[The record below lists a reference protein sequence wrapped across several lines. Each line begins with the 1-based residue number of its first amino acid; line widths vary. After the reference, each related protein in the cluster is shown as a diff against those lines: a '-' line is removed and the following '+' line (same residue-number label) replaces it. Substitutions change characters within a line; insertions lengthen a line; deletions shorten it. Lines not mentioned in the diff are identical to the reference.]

1 MAPLISFSDRIS
13 KSAKLL
19 SVETKS
25 LAQDLKKSGIENDST
40 GLLLLDANTT
50 TIDDLVSILESGCA
64 NGVPKLK
71 LKAAASILKGE
82 HLEKATPSSEQ
93 KMPVI
98 DASSQYQTL
107 AEIVKANRPIEQWG
121 DRELIERYAQDKE
134 DCIEQELH
142 KRVKGQN
149 FIVLKPGKYEPGK
162 EQIDIDLTMELL
174 KSSRK
179 RTNPSM
185 IPTDGKVL
193 PVYKITELNPQDRI
207 VEICPFCG
215 ETLYRGYCDQCEL
228 NFSPIGDDERAYI
241 NLISESSK
249 FNKNNFSDRRAV
261 YMSAQ
266 KGVEDLKQTWPSLA
280 KEFDELKVTNN
291 LPKLRVIMNRPSVA
305 DPFFQD
311 GNRSFGNRS
320 F

>member
-1 MAPLISFSDRIS
+1 MARLISFSDRIS
-13 KSAKLL
+13 ESAKLL

-25 LAQDLKKSGIENDST
+25 LIQDLKKSGIENDST
-40 GLLLLDANTT
+40 GLLLLNANTT

-64 NGVPKLK
+64 NGVPRLK

-82 HLEKATPSSEQ
+82 HLEKATPFSKQ
-93 KMPVI
+93 KMSVI

-107 AEIVKANRPIEQWG
+107 TEIIKANRPVEQMG

-134 DCIEQELH
+134 NCIEQELH
-142 KRVKGQN
+142 KRAKGQN
-149 FIVLKPGKYEPGK
+149 FIVLRPGKYEPGK
-162 EQIDIDLTMELL
+162 EEIDIDLTMELL

-185 IPTDGKVL
+185 IPIEGKIL

-207 VEICPFCG
+207 VEICPLCG

-228 NFSPIGDDERAYI
+228 NFLSIGDDERAFI
-241 NLISESSK
+241 NLISESPK
-249 FNKNNFSDRRAV
+249 FNRNNFSDRRAV
-261 YMSAQ
+261 YVSAQ
-266 KGVEDLKQTWPSLA
+266 KGIEDLKQTWPSLA
-280 KEFDELKVTNN
+280 KKFDELKLVNN
-291 LPKLRVIMNRPSVA
+291 LPKLRIIMNRPSIA

-311 GNRSFGNRS
+311 GNRSFGNRT

>member
-1 MAPLISFSDRIS
+1 MAPLISFSDRIF
-13 KSAKLL
+13 KSTELL
-19 SVETKS
+19 SVEVES
-25 LAQDLKKSGIENDST
+25 LTQDLKKSGIEDNST
-40 GLLLLDANTT
+40 GLLLLDAETT
-50 TIDDLVSILESGCA
+50 TIDDLVGILESGCA
-64 NGVPKLK
+64 NGIPKLK
-71 LKAAASILKGE
+71 LKAAAAILKGE
-82 HLEKATPSSEQ
+82 QLEKTAPPSKQ

-98 DASSQYQTL
+98 DASSQFQTF

-121 DRELIERYAQDKE
+121 DRELIEKYAQDKE
-134 DCIEQELH
+134 GSIEQELH
-142 KRVKGQN
+142 RRVKGQN
-149 FIVLKPGKYEPGK
+149 FVVLKPGKYEPGK
-162 EQIDIDLTMELL
+162 EEIDIDLTMELL

-207 VEICPFCG
+207 VELCPFCG

-241 NLISESSK
+241 NLVSESPK
-249 FNKNNFSDRRAV
+249 FNKNSFSDRKAV
-261 YMSAQ
+261 YVSAQ
-266 KGVEDLKQTWPSLA
+266 KGLEDLKQTWPSFF
-280 KEFDELKVTNN
+280 KKFEELKVTNN

-320 F
+320 Y